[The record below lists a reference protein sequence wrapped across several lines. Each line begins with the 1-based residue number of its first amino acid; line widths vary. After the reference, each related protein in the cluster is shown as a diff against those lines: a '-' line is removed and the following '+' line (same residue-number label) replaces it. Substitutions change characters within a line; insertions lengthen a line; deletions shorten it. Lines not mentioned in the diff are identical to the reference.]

1 VLESKDSF
9 EMITIPKFGRNE
21 HAYVWHLARKAPSF
35 ASVEVFTKTGDI
47 VKYRGWE
54 RPIDAG
60 MVKYMV
66 DVARDGSPYGTV
78 SYPWGYDRRFLQVR
92 CNKAWS
98 NHSLYHEFCEWG
110 RDCIKKMGITC
121 HGPIF
126 TNKYN
131 NGRVGLNMIR

>member
-92 CNKAWS
+92 CNEAWS
-98 NHSLYHEFCEWG
+98 NHSLTTSFASGVAIASKRWG
-110 RDCIKKMGITC
+110 
-121 HGPIF
+121 
-126 TNKYN
+126 
-131 NGRVGLNMIR
+131 